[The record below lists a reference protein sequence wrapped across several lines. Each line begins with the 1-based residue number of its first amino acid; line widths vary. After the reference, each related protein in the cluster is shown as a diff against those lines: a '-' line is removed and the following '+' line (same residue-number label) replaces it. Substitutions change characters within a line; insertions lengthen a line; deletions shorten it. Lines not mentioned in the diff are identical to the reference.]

1 MVAGRAVNA
10 LPKARVVR
18 LHHLPP
24 IVLRAESQESYYPKA
39 TVVSL
44 VFKTLIWA
52 SSQVVKG
59 IGTDKM
65 NLVIEVLTADKW
77 TVNPRRKLR
86 RFKSCPRPPFFQSGT
101 L

>member
-1 MVAGRAVNA
+1 MEAALTVNQ
-10 LPKARVVR
+10 LLMTQVVR
-18 LHHLPP
+18 FHRGPP

-86 RFKSCPRPPFFQSGT
+86 RFKSCPRPP
-101 L
+101 